1 MCVRRVVV
9 SSAPLL
15 ALVCCCSILEI
26 AVWSITSQRNTL
38 RCLPLEAKNPCFFSA
53 ACTKLHRPVS
63 SSSTSYTIRAVAD
76 CSRPRH
82 DGYKSEVNRS
92 CALFSFHIR
101 QTQTANK
108 SSFIPPSIQT
118 SSFRITFI
126 QGPHT
131 LDPHTRPLEAVAY
144 LEQFTDS

>member
-1 MCVRRVVV
+1 MNLLSPMSVRRVVV

-26 AVWSITSQRNTL
+26 AVWSITSQRNKL
-38 RCLPLEAKNPCFFSA
+38 RCLPLEAKNSCFFSA
-53 ACTKLHRPVS
+53 ACTKLHRLVS
-63 SSSTSYTIRAVAD
+63 SSST
-76 CSRPRH
+76 RH
-82 DGYKSEVNRS
+82 DVYKSEDNRS

-118 SSFRITFI
+118 TSFPITFI

-131 LDPHTRPLEAVAY
+131 PDPHNHPLEAVAY